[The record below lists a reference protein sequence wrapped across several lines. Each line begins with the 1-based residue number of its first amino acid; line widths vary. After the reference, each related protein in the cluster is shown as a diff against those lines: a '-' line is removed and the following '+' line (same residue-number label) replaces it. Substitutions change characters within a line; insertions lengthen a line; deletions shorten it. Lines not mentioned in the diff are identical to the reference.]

1 MTQDEKFIEEIKL
14 SLLAYKIIVMDNDI
28 ELAKEVE
35 EEITWL
41 KSLKDKLRSLSK
53 QDEQK
58 HQEDDDIELTDFE
71 ADLFSAFSDGW
82 QTYLFDKEGLDVAQW
97 AKEHSAELL
106 ESAKRTLSE
115 WNDEDTEILSMLIE
129 LVESK
134 EESMEAKVE
143 LVDWLKSLRPQK
155 QCRYNPYKAV
165 VESIAEMCKHYDVAS
180 HSGLRD
186 FYANVKVKCKDAIEY
201 DKKYS
206 QKQWK
211 PSDEQMKQLG
221 WVAEQNKNNII
232 GKELMTLYN
241 DLKKLTEE

>member
-1 MTQDEKFIEEIKL
+1 MTQDEKFIDEIEL
-14 SLLAYKIIVMDNDI
+14 SLLAYKIIVMDNDM

-58 HQEDDDIELTDFE
+58 HQEEDDVELTDFE

-82 QTYLFDKEGLDVAQW
+82 QTYLFDKEGLNVAQW

-115 WNDEDTEILSMLIE
+115 WSDEDTEI
-129 LVESK
+129 
-134 EESMEAKVE
+134 
-143 LVDWLKSLRPQK
+143 P
-155 QCRYNPYKAV
+155 
-165 VESIAEMCKHYDVAS
+165 
-180 HSGLRD
+180 
-186 FYANVKVKCKDAIEY
+186 
-201 DKKYS
+201 

-211 PSDEQMKQLG
+211 PSDEQ
-221 WVAEQNKNNII
+221 I
-232 GKELMTLYN
+232 KELEFFIPYVTKCSVVLQKSKDTLLSLLS
-241 DLKKLTEE
+241 DLKKLKEE

>member
-1 MTQDEKFIEEIKL
+1 MTQDEKFIDEIEL
-14 SLLAYKIIVMDNDI
+14 SLLAYKIIVMDNDM

-82 QTYLFDKEGLDVAQW
+82 QTYLFDKEGLNVAQW

-106 ESAKRTLSE
+106 ESAKQALSE
-115 WNDEDTEILSMLIE
+115 WSEEDEKMLGKCIDAASGYYDPKEKDSMKL
-129 LVESK
+129 
-134 EESMEAKVE
+134 
-143 LVDWLKSLRPQK
+143 WLKSLRLQK
-155 QCRYNPYKAV
+155 PCGYNPYKATI
-165 VESIAEMCKHYDVAS
+165 ESIAEMCKHYDIAS

-186 FYANVKVKCKDAIEY
+186 FYGNVKVKCKEAIEY
-201 DKKYS
+201 DKKHS

-211 PSDEQMKQLG
+211 PSDEQMRHLASAIEESGGNSVLQELYDQLM
-221 WVAEQNKNNII
+221 KL
-232 GKELMTLYN
+232 KE
-241 DLKKLTEE
+241 E